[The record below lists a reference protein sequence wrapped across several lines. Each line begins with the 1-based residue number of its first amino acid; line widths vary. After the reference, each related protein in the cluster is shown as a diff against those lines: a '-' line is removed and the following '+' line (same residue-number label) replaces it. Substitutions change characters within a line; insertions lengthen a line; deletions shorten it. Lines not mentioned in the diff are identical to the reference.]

1 MKQAILE
8 LLRQKRRFLIFIGS
22 LLLINIILAVF
33 VSSYQRPALRT
44 ATKSWD
50 DLRGRVAVIG
60 RGDVGTVYR
69 QGTGDLEKLAVLIPD
84 RRQFPRVVGDIL
96 DAAASSGVV
105 TGAMT
110 YIPKVVKNENLL
122 AYSLQMSV
130 TGRYAAI
137 KSFLSDMQ
145 KNRELVVIDGISL
158 SNADLFEESVTM
170 ELRLTVYLREGA

>member
-8 LLRQKRRFLIFIGS
+8 LLRQKRGFLIFIGS
-22 LLLINIILAVF
+22 LLLINVILAGF
-33 VSSYQRPALRT
+33 VSYYQKPALRT
-44 ATKSWD
+44 VTKSWD
-50 DLRGRVAVIG
+50 DLRGRVVVIG

-69 QGTGDLEKLAVLIPD
+69 QGKGDLEKLAVLIPE
-84 RRQFPRVVGDIL
+84 RRQFPRVVGDVL

-105 TGAMT
+105 TGAIT
-110 YIPKVVKNENLL
+110 YVPKPVKDENLL

-145 KNRELVVIDGISL
+145 KNRELVVIDGITL
-158 SNADLFEESVTM
+158 SNSDPFEESVTM